1 MKITQSLI
9 KQVSVFHCERH
20 CQETQ
25 CIHSDLAA
33 CLASQTKLL
42 ISDGC
47 FSSQEAAIALRSKVL
62 HSREEE

>member
-9 KQVSVFHCERH
+9 KQLSIFHHERH
-20 CQETQ
+20 CQGTQ
-25 CIHSDLAA
+25 CIHSELTAHLAP
-33 CLASQTKLL
+33 QTKLL

-62 HSREEE
+62 HSREQE